1 MRNKTE
7 SALPSMVMLKVGT
20 AIMIANNKDR
30 APKQPT
36 TTACWLRAED
46 RPSTQIAK
54 VFCGKAFVSVHI
66 RPVSTPSLRSV
77 GHSPYVHGT
86 QAQIKLATSTCLNV
100 VRNGYAQDKKAKGR
114 KAVYA
119 ERQRPASCRAK
130 FGNNPMDNNKAM
142 CAFATP

>member
-54 VFCGKAFVSVHI
+54 GFVGKAFVSVHL
-66 RPVSTPSLRSV
+66 RPVSTHSLRSF
-77 GHSPYVHGT
+77 GHSPQVHGT

-100 VRNGYAQDKKAKGR
+100 VSNACRKGN
-114 KAVYA
+114 KD
-119 ERQRPASCRAK
+119 RAR
-130 FGNNPMDNNKAM
+130 
-142 CAFATP
+142 